1 MRDLRRSL
9 CLALACASLSAV
21 ALGQGRTPPTR
32 DAGIPK
38 RIDQSPFRRID
49 IGDLRIEL
57 MALNDEA
64 CPLQLQSGRVG
75 AAAGRHRALW
85 VEVKS
90 VAAQDLASYALVTM
104 VFDPAGH
111 LRTRRHTSVGERLRK
126 GKRASVELTLDYD
139 TLGNGDR
146 LVVAVERAASAEDAW
161 RSDPEE
167 LEAVA
172 TERVRAYF

>member
-1 MRDLRRSL
+1 MDGRARGRHWAPILACL
-9 CLALACASLSAV
+9 GLALP
-21 ALGQGRTPPTR
+21 ALGQARPGQ
-32 DAGIPK
+32 ASSGPK

-75 AAAGRHRALW
+75 TSPGRHRALL

-90 VAAQDLASYALVTM
+90 LSKPTLASYALVTL
-104 VFDPAGH
+104 VFDASGR
-111 LRTRRHTSVGERLRK
+111 LKNRRQTPISARLAD
-126 GKRASVELTLDYD
+126 GKRASVELSLDYD
-139 TLGNGDR
+139 DLATGDW
-146 LVVAVERAASAEDAW
+146 LVVAVEHVAWADGNW

-167 LEAVA
+167 LESVA
-172 TERVRAYF
+172 TGLVRRRL